1 MGNFDLHRNVIISSM
16 KCESSFGKFPEILK
30 ELGFLG
36 VFFFLEFY
44 LATILFGIPFNMSSH
59 LQ

>member
-1 MGNFDLHRNVIISSM
+1 MGNFDLHRNVIISSR

-30 ELGFLG
+30 EL
-36 VFFFLEFY
+36 VFFGEFY
-44 LATILFGIPFNMSSH
+44 LATILFGIPFNMSNH